1 MKAPHGLR
9 ELRERRLLSVNE
21 LSKRTGVAHETI
33 TRLESGAGNA
43 WPRTL
48 RKLAD
53 GLGISYEELYGEPAA
68 PKAAPPRRERPVEPT
83 SAGGSEEL
91 AEKFRKFEQQ
101 ARKIAAGQALPRTA
115 PSLVLAMEEEL
126 RRLDREGS
134 LSEGVIEDYMVRA
147 AQLARD
153 VMDALEAQKRSID
166 GEIAAI
172 REPQQRL
179 EELTWEPGRA
189 HDAS

>member
-91 AEKFRKFEQQ
+91 AERVREFKQRADKV
-101 ARKIAAGQALPRTA
+101 AREDALQYTAAKLVQDIEGAIHDAEEAGAPEDEIAD
-115 PSLVLAMEEEL
+115 LAMLAFGITRRIMAAREAEKRTLEEDMEH
-126 RRLDREGS
+126 
-134 LSEGVIEDYMVRA
+134 
-147 AQLARD
+147 LAER
-153 VMDALEAQKRSID
+153 QKRFA
-166 GEIAAI
+166 E
-172 REPQQRL
+172 RL
-179 EELTWEPGRA
+179 GDDRA
-189 HDAS
+189 HNAS